1 MAEKL
6 YMIAL
11 SPTME
16 KGTIVKWNIKENES
30 FTEGDVLCEV
40 ETDKTTMDYEATDE
54 GTILKI
60 LVPEGG
66 KAAVGEPIAIFGEPG
81 EDISDLLSEEKE
93 ESEFV
98 EEKTQTEK
106 QVETKNI
113 NISKDT
119 SENNDLDRIKISPL
133 ARKIALM
140 KNIDISKIKGTGP
153 GGRIVKRD
161 VENEPVQTT
170 KEIKRDYVPIQ
181 VETRDED
188 IVIPLS
194 DKRRII
200 GERLSQ
206 SKYTAPHFY
215 LTVSVDMSNVL
226 ENRKLLNKKYNL
238 SLNAFIIKIVA
249 NTLKKHRRINA
260 TLNNDSIIEFGRVDI
275 ALAVAQEDGLITPI
289 VRNADKKGILQID
302 DELKTLIDKAKNN
315 KLDPEEYTNST
326 FTISNL
332 GSFGIDEFT
341 AIINP
346 PGSAI
351 LAVGMIKETPVVEN
365 GEIVIK
371 PIMKMTLS
379 SDHRVIDGALAAAF
393 MKDLKDTF
401 ENPILAILWGDK
413 YELWFNSFRFRTR
426 WICCCY

>member
-30 FTEGDVLCEV
+30 FSEGDVLCEV

-60 LVPEGG
+60 LIPEGG

-93 ESEFV
+93 EIENV
-98 EEKTQTEK
+98 EEKTQIEK
-106 QVETKNI
+106 QVETKNTTI
-113 NISKDT
+113 PKEIP
-119 SENNDLDRIKISPL
+119 ENNDLKRIKISPL

-140 KNIDISKIKGTGP
+140 KKIDISKIKGTGP

-161 VENEPVQTT
+161 VENYTAEPVRTV
-170 KEIKRDYVPIQ
+170 KEIKREYASIQ

-188 IVIPLS
+188 VVIPLS

-226 ENRKLLNKKYNL
+226 ENRKMLNKKYNL

-315 KLDPEEYTNST
+315 KLDPEEYTNAT

-332 GSFGIDEFT
+332 GSFGVDEFT

-351 LAVGMIKETPVVEN
+351 LAIGMIKETPVVEN

-401 ENPILAILWGDK
+401 ENPILAIL
-413 YELWFNSFRFRTR
+413 
-426 WICCCY
+426 

>member
-16 KGTIVKWNIKENES
+16 KGTIIKWNKKENDS

-81 EDISDLLSEEKE
+81 EDISDLLEDTIKE
-93 ESEFV
+93 EPTNESV
-98 EEKTQTEK
+98 VVKEEINDNSLKDATASKTL
-106 QVETKNI
+106 
-113 NISKDT
+113 
-119 SENNDLDRIKISPL
+119 ENGNLDRIKISPL

-153 GGRIVKRD
+153 GGRIIKRD
-161 VENEPVQTT
+161 VENYEPVQSV
-170 KEIKRDYVPIQ
+170 KDIKKDYTPIQ
-181 VETRDED
+181 VETSDED
-188 IVIPLS
+188 VVIPLS

-215 LTVSVDMSNVL
+215 LTVSVDMSNLL
-226 ENRKLLNKKYNL
+226 ENRKMLKKKYNL

-302 DELKTLIDKAKNN
+302 DELKILIDKAKNN
-315 KLDPEEYTNST
+315 KLDPEEYTNAT

-371 PIMKMTLS
+371 PIIKMTLS

-401 ENPILAILWGDK
+401 ENPILAIL
-413 YELWFNSFRFRTR
+413 
-426 WICCCY
+426 

>member
-40 ETDKTTMDYEATDE
+40 ETDKTTMDYESTDE

-161 VENEPVQTT
+161 VENYEPVQTT

-226 ENRKLLNKKYNL
+226 ENRKMLNKKYNL

-401 ENPILAILWGDK
+401 ENPILAIL
-413 YELWFNSFRFRTR
+413 
-426 WICCCY
+426 

>member
-81 EDISDLLSEEKE
+81 EDISNLLSEEKE
-93 ESEFV
+93 ETEFV

-153 GGRIVKRD
+153 GGRIIKRD
-161 VENEPVQTT
+161 VENYEPVQTT

-315 KLDPEEYTNST
+315 KLDPEEYTNAT

-365 GEIVIK
+365 GEIFIK

-401 ENPILAILWGDK
+401 ENPILAIL
-413 YELWFNSFRFRTR
+413 
-426 WICCCY
+426 

>member
-81 EDISDLLSEEKE
+81 EDISDLLFEEKE
-93 ESEFV
+93 ETEFV

-315 KLDPEEYTNST
+315 KLDPEEYTNAT

-401 ENPILAILWGDK
+401 ENPILAIL
-413 YELWFNSFRFRTR
+413 
-426 WICCCY
+426 